1 MTDPSAGVLRVRDRL
16 RRVPG
21 TDRSLVG
28 ADLTR
33 GCLDRIRAANPTV
46 NAVLAVDET
55 AVDQALAADRR
66 RAAGRS
72 RGPLDGIPVLV
83 KDNIDTAGL
92 ATTAGSRHLAGM
104 PPRHDAEI
112 VRRLRAAG
120 AVILGKTNLTEWAN
134 FRTSSGPEGWSSVGG
149 QTRNPHRLECTPWGS
164 SSGSAAAVAAGMVPL
179 ALGTETD
186 GSIVCPAGV
195 NGVVGVKPE
204 IGLLPTDGIVPI
216 SRAVDVPGLLATR
229 LGDASTALS
238 VLTGRPD
245 VLAGNTA
252 FPGRPQWLAGTGL
265 TGRRIGL
272 WRVPGMPDEVSAL
285 LDEVAGV
292 LEAEIVPVELDVGR
306 PLLVPWFRALYA
318 EFRPSLEAYL
328 RTRTGAPRT
337 LDELIAA
344 NRADGVE
351 QDVLEQAAAL
361 SPAKREEW
369 AAGRAGSLRA
379 GRDLI
384 DGVLA
389 RYRIDAVL
397 APTNGPAW
405 ILDPAAGDPAAPN
418 SSSPAALA
426 GYPNISLPA
435 GFIDGLPIGVSVFG
449 PSRLDRLLPLAA
461 AVERALETR

>member
-1 MTDPSAGVLRVRDRL
+1 LTEHLVATEGLVALQSQLRDPTVTSTDITWR
-16 RRVPG
+16 
-21 TDRSLVG
+21 
-28 ADLTR
+28 
-33 GCLDRIRAANPTV
+33 CLDRIAAADPTV

-55 AVDQALAADRR
+55 ALDQALASDRR
-66 RAAGRS
+66 RAAGAS

-92 ATTAGSRHLAGM
+92 ATTAGSRHLAST

-112 VRRLRAAG
+112 VRRLRSSG

-134 FRTSSGPEGWSSVGG
+134 FRTSTGCEGWSTVGG
-149 QTRNPHRLECTPWGS
+149 QTRNPHRPDCSPWGS
-164 SSGSAAAVAAGMVPL
+164 SSGSAVAVAAGMVPL

-204 IGLLPTDGIVPI
+204 LGLLPTGGIVPI
-216 SRAVDVPGLLATR
+216 SREVDVAGLLAAR
-229 LGDASTALS
+229 LGDAAVALS
-238 VLTGRPD
+238 VLTGRTDLLARPA
-245 VLAGNTA
+245 VLA
-252 FPGRPQWLAGTGL
+252 
-265 TGRRIGL
+265 GRRIGL
-272 WRVPGMPDEVSAL
+272 WRVPGMPDDVSRL
-285 LDEVAGV
+285 LDDVAGA
-292 LEAEIVPVELDVGR
+292 LGAEIVPVELEVGR
-306 PLLVPWFRALYA
+306 ELLVPWFRALYA

-328 RTRTGAPRT
+328 RTRDGVPRT

-351 QDVLEQAAAL
+351 QDVFEQAAAL
-361 SPAKREEW
+361 PPEKREAW
-369 AAGRAGSLRA
+369 AAGRADSIHA
-379 GRDLI
+379 VRDLV
-384 DGVLA
+384 DGVLK
-389 RYRIDAVL
+389 RYGVDAVL

-405 ILDPAAGDPAAPN
+405 PLDLAAGDPTAPN

-435 GFIDGLPIGVSVFG
+435 GFVDGLPIGVSVFG
-449 PSRLDRLLPLAA
+449 PSRVDRLLPLAA